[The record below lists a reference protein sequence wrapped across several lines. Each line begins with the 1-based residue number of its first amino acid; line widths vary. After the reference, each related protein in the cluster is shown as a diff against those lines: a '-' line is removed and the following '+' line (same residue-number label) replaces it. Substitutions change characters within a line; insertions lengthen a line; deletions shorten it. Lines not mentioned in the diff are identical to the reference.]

1 MVLLYTV
8 EYWIPPQRNSAAG
21 IYSAFV
27 EVIFGD
33 PPQFYFDIFWFW
45 GFPSE
50 KDVGLSKRKAA
61 ENQGVMGLGFRSTIG
76 LFQEWNTSN
85 NHIKLALYPMNSP
98 PLLVQPG
105 IKSFPWGHT
114 LLQTK

>member
-1 MVLLYTV
+1 MIFYNICIIYIYYNIILQYYLIIIYSTV

-27 EVIFGD
+27 EVICGD

-50 KDVGLSKRKAA
+50 KMLAYQKEQPLK
-61 ENQGVMGLGFRSTIG
+61 
-76 LFQEWNTSN
+76 
-85 NHIKLALYPMNSP
+85 IK
-98 PLLVQPG
+98 V
-105 IKSFPWGHT
+105 WWV
-114 LLQTK
+114 